1 MDRIRVGYA
10 SRAVG
15 TAPVWTACDAG
26 YFQALGIDVEPVLFQ
41 GSMRVTKALESGE
54 VQLANFA
61 APAAMQANLE
71 RGADLIVVLGAMNR
85 MMQALMGRPGVRTLD
100 DLRGGA
106 IGVNSWGEV
115 NHWMLEALLPR
126 LGLVRDRDVRL
137 VETGRHDGDA
147 WNIDAPI
154 DALMFHPPEPFAA
167 ARAGW
172 SMLVDTREI
181 QIPFQ
186 LSCITGRR
194 AWIDANRDLVA
205 RYLRGHVEGILR
217 FNNDRECGLAAMR
230 KWGSPVEE
238 AVQVETYDFA
248 SREFSQRPFPTA
260 ASIAGILG
268 AMQGKVA
275 GADPARAAQYVDDS
289 FMREMEASGVLA
301 AMTRKFDALA

>member
-186 LSCITGRR
+186 LSCRLIVDT
-194 AWIDANRDLVA
+194 NCLLLV
-205 RYLRGHVEGILR
+205 LFHNSKPPCLR
-217 FNNDRECGLAAMR
+217 F
-230 KWGSPVEE
+230 
-238 AVQVETYDFA
+238 
-248 SREFSQRPFPTA
+248 
-260 ASIAGILG
+260 
-268 AMQGKVA
+268 
-275 GADPARAAQYVDDS
+275 
-289 FMREMEASGVLA
+289 
-301 AMTRKFDALA
+301 